1 METLAVNLQPFFATD
16 EEFLAL
22 CAQNP
27 EIRFERKSTGVVTM
41 MSSAGSITGGR
52 NASITGRAA
61 LAMVDFKRQVRCGL
75 RLVDWVYAPE
85 RGHSF
90 ARCVVDFS

>member
-27 EIRFERKSTGVVTM
+27 EIRFERKSTGVVKGKF
-41 MSSAGSITGGR
+41 APICP
-52 NASITGRAA
+52 
-61 LAMVDFKRQVRCGL
+61 DFVI
-75 RLVDWVYAPE
+75 
-85 RGHSF
+85 
-90 ARCVVDFS
+90 